1 MGPQSRV
8 SISWAVGTF
17 RYYGYAAFRRYRQ
30 LGIRGK
36 IFLLCSLAIYIA
48 IPTVFIVLGPDRI
61 GQALYN
67 LAQKISHLW
76 YGWLILLGVLVVI
89 SFPPCMG
96 HSTIC
101 TLCGFAYG
109 MRGFPL
115 AACGTLLGASICFVV
130 LRFLFSRRLHEW
142 SASNEKWQALE
153 TVVAAK
159 GLPLITLIR
168 ASPFPPW
175 VYSNALF
182 ASIRAVALWQ
192 FCIATFAVFP
202 KVALLVFVG
211 SRLAALSDGETRNH
225 MDTSTKW
232 LNVGLSVGGIALG
245 ATASVIVYRAMQT
258 EIRHLQGVSPDVE
271 ELAAEAIEEV
281 VEDAE
286 EGAPLLGPSR
296 S

>member
-1 MGPQSRV
+1 MAPQSGYSV
-8 SISWAVGTF
+8 SWALAAF
-17 RYYGYAAFRRYRQ
+17 KHYGYAAFRRYRQ

-48 IPTVFIVLGPDRI
+48 IPTTFIVVGPGRI
-61 GQALYN
+61 GQALYD

-76 YGWLILLGVLVVI
+76 YGSLILLSVLVVI
-89 SFPPCMG
+89 SFPPCIG
-96 HSTIC
+96 HSTVC

-109 MRGFPL
+109 LKGFPL
-115 AACGTLLGASICFVV
+115 AAGGSLLGSALCFTV
-130 LRFLFSRRLHEW
+130 LRFLFSRKLHQW

-153 TVVAAK
+153 IVVDAK

-192 FCIATFAVFP
+192 FCIATFATFP

-232 LNVGLSVGGIALG
+232 LNVGLSVGGLLLG
-245 ATASVIVYRAMQT
+245 MTASVIVYRAMQA
-258 EIRHLQGVSPDVE
+258 EIRRLQGVSPDVE
-271 ELAAEAIEEV
+271 ELAAEAIEEA

-286 EGAPLLGPSR
+286 EGAPLLGHPR
-296 S
+296 